1 MPVYMADCDF
11 PGMTPEQLRG
21 TEERARRACAPGAGG
36 TAVRYLRAIWVPG
49 DWRVMYLFE
58 APDAAAVEAV
68 CRAAQIP
75 FLRVVEAVDVS
86 RGDAGRGSP

>member
-1 MPVYMADCDF
+1 
-11 PGMTPEQLRG
+11 MTPEQLGG
-21 TEERARRACAPGAGG
+21 TEERARRACAPGARG

-68 CRAAQIP
+68 CRMAQIP
-75 FLRVVEAVDVS
+75 FLRVVQAVEIT
-86 RGDAGRGSP
+86 RGDEGGQR